1 MATMTEWLKITSE
14 LVAPKKRKN
23 TFGGYNYRSC
33 EDILEAVKPLLKKY
47 ECNLLLSDEVVCI
60 GNANYIKASA
70 ILVNKEGAT
79 ATATGFAREETSK
92 KGMDAPQMTGTAS
105 SYARKYALNGLFCID
120 DTKDADT
127 NEYRTENNARVKQQ
141 TTAPTQPQ
149 EPAQATAP
157 QQPQPEKKRNPLTF
171 EQAKENELG
180 FMIWLYNKYLMD
192 KSLNAEKVIAEFYEC
207 DYATTCW
214 LRDQFAKYVKQMEK
228 K

>member
-1 MATMTEWLKITSE
+1 MEGLNKIVQELK
-14 LVAPKKRKN
+14 APKARKN

-33 EDILEAVKPLLKKY
+33 EDILEAVKPLLDKHN
-47 ECNLLLSDEVVCI
+47 CVLVLSDEVVCV
-60 GNANYIKASA
+60 GNANYIKA
-70 ILVNKEGAT
+70 T
-79 ATATGFAREETSK
+79 AQLKCGNNSVSVCGWAREETNK

-120 DTKDADT
+120 DTKDTDT
-127 NEYRTENNARVKQQ
+127 DEYRTENDARLKQQ
-141 TTAPTQPQ
+141 TTAPQQPS
-149 EPAQATAP
+149 QATAP
-157 QQPQPEKKRNPLTF
+157 AQPQEKKRNPLTF

-180 FMIWLYNKYLMD
+180 FMSWLYNKYLTD